1 MDLENSFTVSADV
14 EIAWETPLVVESIAP
29 CMPGATRESI
39 NGNEFT
45 NNVKVKLRP
54 APSAQRPAPSAHGL
68 WSLGAKPASSARIM
82 QPTRRLAT
90 APAWPRQMSLSKV
103 DGREF

>member
-54 APSAQRPAPSAHGL
+54 APSAHGL